1 MSADAK
7 MAAVKAQ
14 LKAVPKPSN
23 YDANIDALQKI
34 LGRGVAPPMQIIP
47 DVVSGGPV
55 GRLGG
60 SFVSSSPRRC
70 CCSLVRGVPM
80 AYGRVKPSQLYSF
93 LSNHVYYRAVSDKGF
108 AIEQRGESNLLAHM
122 MNDLSS
128 SSKGGVSLYVGHDT
142 NLDGISTML
151 SLGWPSAPPYPANT
165 TVPGGT
171 LRLTRTGEGANATVD
186 AAFLYTRFE
195 DESGKMAEVGRSFR
209 MAKRRSAWRSCRSWR
224 MGELIRSA
232 CGLAKGLWRRW
243 RCRSEAAVRC
253 E

>member
-14 LKAVPKPSN
+14 LNAVPKPSN

-55 GRLGG
+55 GWLGG
-60 SFVSSSPRRC
+60 SFVSSSWIEAM
-70 CCSLVRGVPM
+70 LLQFGAGLPM

-122 MNDLSS
+122 MNDLS
-128 SSKGGVSLYVGHDT
+128 
-142 NLDGISTML
+142 
-151 SLGWPSAPPYPANT
+151 
-165 TVPGGT
+165 
-171 LRLTRTGEGANATVD
+171 
-186 AAFLYTRFE
+186 
-195 DESGKMAEVGRSFR
+195 
-209 MAKRRSAWRSCRSWR
+209 
-224 MGELIRSA
+224 LIHI
-232 CGLAKGLWRRW
+232 
-243 RCRSEAAVRC
+243 
-253 E
+253 